1 MSRLGMRVGSAIGTA
16 VVFVIALWTNEH
28 LFSHSQFARGVNWI
42 YLPAGVRLL
51 ATLLLG
57 ADGALGLL
65 LASWLVDC
73 CYFFPH
79 DLLRAFTGGILST
92 AAPYAVYR
100 LARERYGLEASL
112 RNLTAKRLLA
122 LALAYAFANALLHYL
137 WFALRGGMHHLTLR
151 FVAILVG
158 DLSGTLL
165 VLYALKIA
173 LALLGL
179 LGLTARR
186 TRGAPD

>member
-1 MSRLGMRVGSAIGTA
+1 MRVGSVIGTA
-16 VVFVIALWTNEH
+16 AVFVMALWTNEH
-28 LFSHSQFARGVNWI
+28 LFAHSRFVRGVYWI
-42 YLPAGVRLL
+42 YLPAGIRLL

-65 LASWLVDC
+65 LASWLVNC

-79 DLLRAFTGGILST
+79 DFVRAFTGGILST
-92 AAPYAVYR
+92 VAPYAVYR

-151 FVAILVG
+151 FFTILVG

-165 VLYALKIA
+165 VLYALKTA
-173 LALLGL
+173 LALF
-179 LGLTARR
+179 GLTARR
-186 TRGAPD
+186 ARGTSD